1 MLRRNLTIA
10 LLVVLIITLF
20 FYLMGMHT
28 PLAMGPSDG
37 PAPIA
42 KRFALTNAKLPL
54 LPPNKPI
61 HLADLKG
68 KVVILDFWATW
79 CGPCR
84 ATMPELQK
92 LYTKYANKGVEVVG
106 ISEDT
111 YLGRSHPELVQA
123 VQGVAKQ
130 FGVTYPLALA
140 VDNPQLEDL
149 FPHTAI
155 PALFVLDK
163 QGRAAYMENGF
174 DPINKL
180 QGVDQA
186 VSKLLQER

>member
-1 MLRRNLTIA
+1 
-10 LLVVLIITLF
+10 
-20 FYLMGMHT
+20 
-28 PLAMGPSDG
+28 
-37 PAPIA
+37 
-42 KRFALTNAKLPL
+42 
-54 LPPNKPI
+54 
-61 HLADLKG
+61 
-68 KVVILDFWATW
+68 
-79 CGPCR
+79 
-84 ATMPELQK
+84 MPELQK
-92 LYTKYANKGVEVVG
+92 LYAKYANKGVEVVG

-123 VQGVAKQ
+123 VQSVAKQ

-174 DPINKL
+174 DPVNKL
-180 QGVDQA
+180 QGVDQT